1 VQGNNPTKKK
11 KTGEGGWHYTNEGR
25 AAFFFFLLFETFFAH
40 VETSGD
46 DGDDAVIDG
55 MRGVAVCVRMNG
67 GKATRRAEQ
76 WPWFLWRGCA
86 RASMC
91 CSMPPSFGAPPP
103 HLVPPHHHHHPLGYK
118 TSVRSLAT
126 ACLGLRQGHGNI
138 SLSLHFFFFFFFSL
152 VLYCKREEKHPPR
165 PTLPPVITF
174 FPVKKEKKRNKL

>member
-1 VQGNNPTKKK
+1 
-11 KTGEGGWHYTNEGR
+11 
-25 AAFFFFLLFETFFAH
+25 
-40 VETSGD
+40 
-46 DGDDAVIDG
+46 
-55 MRGVAVCVRMNG
+55 MCVRMNG

-174 FPVKKEKKRNKL
+174 FPVKKEKRKKQTLIGNLKRKETKLSARKQKSSPVCVCRSFCFREPKEPRTTKCLVASCRRNISRTGRE